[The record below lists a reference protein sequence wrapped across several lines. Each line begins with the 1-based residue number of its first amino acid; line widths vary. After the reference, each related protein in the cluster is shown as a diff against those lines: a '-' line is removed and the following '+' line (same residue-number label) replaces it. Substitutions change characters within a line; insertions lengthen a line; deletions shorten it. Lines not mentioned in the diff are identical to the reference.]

1 MPVKFSVDLTLE
13 ELEESEGFG
22 AEIEVEING
31 KEFVLALCYI
41 VQALAA
47 MLATVTFA
55 VSSCDEI
62 PYVLEKFEEDE
73 RWVIRRNCRDG
84 KLRVGFGT
92 YEPVSP
98 VVFRK
103 EGDYLLIEA
112 FEDGRFIGRER
123 VEVREYVKAA
133 LEFLKEYLKGT
144 RDEAYLTG
152 LERVKELVRKSKY
165 KDVLRD

>member
-1 MPVKFSVDLTLE
+1 MPVKFSVDSTLE
-13 ELEESEGFG
+13 ELKESEGFG

-41 VQALAA
+41 VQALSAI
-47 MLATVTFA
+47 LATVTFA

-73 RWVIRRNCRDG
+73 RRVIRRNCRG
-84 KLRVGFGT
+84 RKLEVGFGT
-92 YEPVSP
+92 YEPISP

-133 LEFLKEYLKGT
+133 LEFLEEYLKGT
-144 RDEAYLTG
+144 SDEAYLTG
-152 LERVKELVRKSKY
+152 LERVKELVRKSEY
-165 KDVLRD
+165 KDVLEG

>member
-84 KLRVGFGT
+84 KLRW
-92 YEPVSP
+92 
-98 VVFRK
+98 FRH
-103 EGDYLLIEA
+103 
-112 FEDGRFIGRER
+112 
-123 VEVREYVKAA
+123 
-133 LEFLKEYLKGT
+133 
-144 RDEAYLTG
+144 
-152 LERVKELVRKSKY
+152 
-165 KDVLRD
+165 LRACLSSGV